1 MRLTSQDA
9 SFIYGETASG
19 PMHGVTIA
27 VIEGEVPYERI
38 YRHFESRIHLVPRF
52 RQRLAFVPF
61 NLAHAKWVDDPNFD
75 LRNHVKL
82 HVLPEGSDLE
92 SAIEAALTLG
102 EPLLDR
108 ERPLWLDYVLS
119 GVPGYTLLAQ
129 MGHHAMIDGASG
141 VDISMVL
148 FDLEADAPD
157 PPPAT
162 TPWNPPP
169 LPNPVALVTEAMA
182 ELAAAQPT
190 FASFQAPNPE
200 REANLRRGREV
211 MTRMGTTPVITAP
224 WNAANVGPKRQLQ
237 YAPYKIADFRD
248 IRRAFG
254 GTINDIVLTVVSESA
269 ARYLTAHDEFTT
281 NQRLRLMCPVNVRR
295 EGDEGALGNRVS
307 AMYPMLPAWP
317 MDIIERL
324 NLVRTQTEQIKAAQ
338 EPQALEFMMEA
349 TPATPAASMAQTLL
363 VGTPFDPT
371 AWLAR
376 SPAPVAPRL
385 GPRPPLYGFNFTCT
399 NVPGVQVP
407 QHIAGHR
414 IARQIGTLM
423 LGGTLGYGVA
433 VLSYNRE
440 LVFNLVSD
448 PRLLPDL
455 ELMRTGIEDAMRELQ
470 QRAQQKTQQPGQP
483 LAQQGDQQQTQQQT
497 PEREA
502 S

>member
-1 MRLTSQDA
+1 M
-9 SFIYGETASG
+9 
-19 PMHGVTIA
+19 
-27 VIEGEVPYERI
+27 
-38 YRHFESRIHLVPRF
+38 
-52 RQRLAFVPF
+52 
-61 NLAHAKWVDDPNFD
+61 
-75 LRNHVKL
+75 
-82 HVLPEGSDLE
+82 
-92 SAIEAALTLG
+92 
-102 EPLLDR
+102 
-108 ERPLWLDYVLS
+108 
-119 GVPGYTLLAQ
+119 
-129 MGHHAMIDGASG
+129 
-141 VDISMVL
+141 
-148 FDLEADAPD
+148 
-157 PPPAT
+157 
-162 TPWNPPP
+162 
-169 LPNPVALVTEAMA
+169 
-182 ELAAAQPT
+182 
-190 FASFQAPNPE
+190 
-200 REANLRRGREV
+200 
-211 MTRMGTTPVITAP
+211 ITAP
-224 WNAANVGPKRQLQ
+224 WNAAIVGPKRQLQ

-254 GTINDIVLTVVSESA
+254 GTINDIVLAVVSESA

-324 NLVRTQTEQIKAAQ
+324 NLVRAQTEQIKAAQ